1 MQIVISTDN
10 LESEIRQL
18 QDDLAAAEALRV
30 RPEDVHANAI
40 RKQLSDKQAELLAAQ
55 FAEGVELGKQQR
67 ARELALLTEL
77 EKEIDRAKT
86 ETLTLRR
93 LISETPGRLAAAE
106 YKLGQLLRQHSKLK
120 IELGV

>member
-86 ETLTLRR
+86 ETLKVQNFELTRLLLTFRAGGYFKVIVESKWRR
-93 LISETPGRLAAAE
+93 
-106 YKLGQLLRQHSKLK
+106 Y
-120 IELGV
+120 